1 MIERLL
7 ELMRTG
13 GTWRVDDLARTLDTT
28 PGLVRVIL
36 EDLARRG
43 YLKPLV
49 NACDAK
55 CSGCAL
61 AKNCTS
67 SAPATGMLWT
77 ITGKTPQS

>member
-7 ELMRTG
+7 ELMQTG
-13 GTWRVDDLARTLDTT
+13 GAWRVDDLARALDTT
-28 PGLVRVIL
+28 PGLVRVML

-43 YLKPLV
+43 YLHAPT

-61 AKNCTS
+61 AGNCTDG
-67 SAPATGMLWT
+67 APATGILWT
-77 ITGKTPQS
+77 MTEKVP